1 MCIANICK
9 IKKILK
15 NNKADVDYCGL
26 EDTIDIR
33 FLDDIISG
41 DYVLVH
47 AGFAIQKIEKEEAL
61 KIIKTA
67 KEVGL

>member
-15 NNKADVDYCGL
+15 DKRADVDYCGL

-33 FLDDIISG
+33 FIDDIVSG

-47 AGFAIQKIEKEEAL
+47 AGFAIQKIDKEEAL
-61 KIIKTA
+61 KMIEIA
-67 KEVGL
+67 KEAGL

>member
-9 IKKILK
+9 IKKLLE

-26 EDTIDIR
+26 EDTVDIR
-33 FLDDIISG
+33 FLDDIVSG

-47 AGFAIQKIEKEEAL
+47 AGFAIQKIDKKEAL
-61 KIIKTA
+61 KMIKTA

>member
-15 NNKADVDYCGL
+15 DNKADVDYSGL

-33 FLDDIISG
+33 FIEDITLG

-47 AGFAIQKIEKEEAL
+47 AGFAIQKIDKEEAL
-61 KIIKTA
+61 KMIKIA
-67 KEVGL
+67 KEAGL